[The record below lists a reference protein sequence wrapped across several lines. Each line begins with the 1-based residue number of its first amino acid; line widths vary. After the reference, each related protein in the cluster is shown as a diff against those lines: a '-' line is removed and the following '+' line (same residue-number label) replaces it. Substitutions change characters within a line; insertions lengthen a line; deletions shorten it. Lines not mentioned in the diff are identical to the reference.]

1 MTKAKKPEP
10 ILIDLEFEA
19 TSTAIKNHAQK
30 DQGKPVDNP
39 TIAFNLDEDFFNTK
53 KQEQNAD
60 NVLDLNNIAKTQKEE
75 IEEPFK
81 GFDISMDDL
90 HSVGDV
96 HDKTQATVL
105 FNPAMLKEAEKAKK
119 VEAEVHKL
127 PTRNAPKEKTDS
139 RINIKVK
146 PLGLK
151 QTETKKAKNNDESVD
166 LNLLDNLDMVEG
178 LDPSSLTSE
187 FNLKELNNPE
197 PMAAS
202 AMIQEENL
210 NNFSEEETAES
221 AIDLGEDYQ
230 ATFEKTGKLDLPT
243 DDSIDLNNRESDAP
257 SKIIVAA
264 KGNELELGEM
274 SSVFEMEMGNEGAQP
289 SEVGIAS
296 SVMNN
301 MIHMD
306 DLTQEF
312 QIENEK
318 HFLKAEMPADVEESF
333 EFESEEN
340 IVDENSLEASLFS
353 GEKEPSDPKLDF
365 TQSEVLA
372 KAHEKELEKELE
384 NELENEFEDKLEETK
399 EFSLEEA
406 MEAGEEGHDT
416 FSLSNEEDSFA
427 SEMPAIPEDAFVTGT
442 KEIRP
447 SSEKEDFY
455 KQIQKYR
462 EEKEKVIIEESN
474 VGSMIR
480 ELREDRDRLLEQVTQ
495 ISAQFKEQEQML
507 LTLRA
512 NLEESKIE
520 NSILKKRQ
528 SKEFDEAKYQVEVY
542 EDRMNQAIETAKIA
556 EEKVV
561 KLQQSIRIDFN
572 QVKQREKEL
581 ESKLELLM
589 MDFDAQVKSR
599 DQKILDLRRKVDS
612 LEFNLESTNL
622 REQKTIDEKKRVEDR
637 LTKIMKTLKHSLHT
651 LEDEVDAPLAKTGNK
666 KR

>member
-10 ILIDLEFEA
+10 IAIDLEFEA
-19 TSTAIKNHAQK
+19 TSAAIKNHAQK
-30 DQGKPVDNP
+30 DQGKPVENP
-39 TIAFNLDEDFFNTK
+39 TIAFSLDEDFLNA
-53 KQEQNAD
+53 KQDKSSD

-81 GFDISMDDL
+81 GFDISIDDL
-90 HSVGDV
+90 HAIDGV

-105 FNPAMLKEAEKAKK
+105 FNPAMLKEAEKGKK
-119 VEAEVHKL
+119 TEAQVHKL
-127 PTRNAPKEKTDS
+127 PERNHAKEKTDS

-151 QTETKKAKNNDESVD
+151 QAGTKKPKNDESVD

-178 LDPSSLTSE
+178 IDPDSLTSE
-187 FNLKELNNPE
+187 FNLNELNESEAMVSPPE
-197 PMAAS
+197 T
-202 AMIQEENL
+202 Q
-210 NNFSEEETAES
+210 EEETTEA
-221 AIDLGEDYQ
+221 AIDMGEDYQ
-230 ATFEKTGKLDLPT
+230 ATFEQEGKLDLPT
-243 DDSIDLNNRESDAP
+243 GDSIDLRNTDSETA
-257 SKIIVAA
+257 SKVLASP
-264 KGNELELGEM
+264 KGNELELGDL
-274 SSVFEMEMGNEGAQP
+274 SSDFEVEMG
-289 SEVGIAS
+289 SEAGQAKEIDIAS

-312 QIENEK
+312 QIDNEK
-318 HFLKAEMPADVEESF
+318 HFLKAETSKNSEENF
-333 EFESEEN
+333 ELEKEESEE
-340 IVDENSLEASLFS
+340 DENSLEANLFAA
-353 GEKEPSDPKLDF
+353 EKEPSDPKLDF

-372 KAHEKELEKELE
+372 KAHEKELEDS
-384 NELENEFEDKLEETK
+384 FEEKLEETK

-406 MEAGEEGHDT
+406 IAEEHDT
-416 FSLSNEEDSFA
+416 FSLNEDNLVPEI
-427 SEMPAIPEDAFVTGT
+427 PAIPEDAFVTSA
-442 KEIRP
+442 KAP
-447 SSEKEDFY
+447 ASAKEDFH

-495 ISAQFKEQEQML
+495 ISAQFKEQEQTL

-512 NLEESKIE
+512 TLEEARIE

-542 EDRMNQAIETAKIA
+542 EDRMNQAIESAKLA

-589 MDFDAQVKSR
+589 MDFEAQVKSR

-651 LEDEVDAPLAKTGNK
+651 LEDEVDVPLAKTANK

>member
-30 DQGKPVDNP
+30 DQGKAVDNP
-39 TIAFNLDEDFFNTK
+39 TIAFSLDEDFFNTK

-90 HSVGDV
+90 HSVGEV

-127 PTRNAPKEKTDS
+127 PPRNSPKDKTDS

-151 QTETKKAKNNDESVD
+151 QSETKKAKNNDDSVD

-187 FNLKELNNPE
+187 FNLKELNDSGSLTAP
-197 PMAAS
+197 AAT
-202 AMIQEENL
+202 IQEETL
-210 NNFSEEETAES
+210 ESFSEEETAES

-230 ATFEKTGKLDLPT
+230 ATFEETGKLDLPA

-274 SSVFEMEMGNEGAQP
+274 SSEFEMEMGSEAAQP
-289 SEVGIAS
+289 GEVDIAS

-312 QIENEK
+312 QIDNEK
-318 HFLKAEMPADVEESF
+318 HFLKAETPAVVEESF
-333 EFESEEN
+333 ELESEKN
-340 IVDENSLEASLFS
+340 IGDENSLEASLFS

-372 KAHEKELEKELE
+372 KAHEEELEELE
-384 NELENEFEDKLEETK
+384 NKFENNFEDKLEETK

-406 MEAGEEGHDT
+406 MEEGEEGHDT
-416 FSLSNEEDSFA
+416 FSLNEENSFA
-427 SEMPAIPEDAFVTGT
+427 SEMPAIPEDAFVTGA
-442 KEIRP
+442 KETRP

-474 VGSMIR
+474 VGGMIR

-512 NLEESKIE
+512 TLEEAKIE

-528 SKEFDEAKYQVEVY
+528 SKELDEAKYQVEVY